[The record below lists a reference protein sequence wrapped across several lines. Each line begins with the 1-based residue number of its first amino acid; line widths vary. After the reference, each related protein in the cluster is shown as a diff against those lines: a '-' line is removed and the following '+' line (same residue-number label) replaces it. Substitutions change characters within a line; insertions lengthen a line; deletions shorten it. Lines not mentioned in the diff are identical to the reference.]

1 MSDRVVI
8 ALDAMGGDH
17 APHVVVAGAA
27 LAREREPGVH
37 FLMFGDSAELEPLL
51 EQYSILSDAVTVRHT
66 TEKIRS
72 EDKPSAALKT
82 GRGSSMGLAIQAVR
96 DGEAACVVSAGNTGA
111 LMAIA
116 KFVLKTMPGIDRPAI
131 ATYFPTRK
139 GESCMLDLGANV
151 QCDANNL
158 LQFAVMGEVFARTVL
173 GVDKPTIGLLN
184 IGVEALKGN
193 DEVRKAAELLRNTDL
208 PISFEGFVEGD
219 DIAAGTVD
227 VVVTDGFTGNV
238 ALKTFEGTV
247 HLYTHLFKRA
257 FASSFFARLGYC
269 LARRALRNLRDTIDP
284 RHYNGAMLLGLD
296 GVVVKSH
303 GGTDEIGFANAVGVG
318 IDMVRN
324 GFLTKIKDDFEGLRS
339 EPEHSHRAAVV

>member
-1 MSDRVVI
+1 VSDRVVI

-37 FLMFGDSAELEPLL
+37 FLMFGDAAELEPLL
-51 EQYSILSDAVTVRHT
+51 EQYPILSDAVTVRHT

-247 HLYTHLFKRA
+247 HLYTHLFKQA
-257 FASSFFARLGYC
+257 FASSFMARLGYC

-318 IDMVRN
+318 IDMVSN
-324 GFLTKIKDDFEGLRS
+324 GFLTKIKDDFEGLRA
-339 EPEHSHRAAVV
+339 EPELSQRAAVV